1 MTINQLYSELQ
12 EQQEIAKHGTAH
24 DQHTAI
30 ERIKEIE
37 DELDKVSLHGLEPG
51 TTEYAET
58 ERVLIKRICDVELED
73 DMLDFGFHDDGVKN
87 EYQDM
92 LDEQKA
98 WDEL

>member
-73 DMLDFGFHDDGVKN
+73 DMLDKHIRCYN
-87 EYQDM
+87 
-92 LDEQKA
+92 
-98 WDEL
+98 